1 MNKYRDACVCKMIL
15 VQAVVWLLLTAKV
28 TLSPA
33 AEPLQQLHVKDGTLY
48 FEDGT
53 EAVLWGVNF
62 QPSLSWE
69 YNRMA
74 YHGLHQPF
82 DMTKYKAMIDE
93 GFDEIQQMDC
103 NLIRI
108 HIATS
113 DITDAEGKLIENQ
126 WLDSLDYVLACA
138 EQRGI
143 YVYLSFLNNIGAGES
158 SGSFV
163 SRNAMRKAD
172 WMVDPD
178 FMVRAE
184 SYIRQLLNRS
194 NPYSEGRIY
203 KSSPALAMVEPI
215 NEPAYFKHQNISEF
229 TKCNA
234 VYQTW
239 LGKNAKRD
247 TETSFLKFRYENTK
261 LYINR
266 MVDLFRDENVAAP
279 MAWSLEWP
287 QAIVWT
293 GEDVFQAAA
302 DSEAELISVCLY
314 PGQSM
319 SNNKSG
325 EQLKAVGEAN
335 YLPYLQQTH
344 DDPNYHGWLLEERFK
359 NKARVVYE
367 FETYYNQTSY
377 LYPAMAKLFRSL
389 GIQGAAMWTYI
400 LPGQAEYTAAAHHL
414 NLKTTPNKAAAFMAA
429 GQVMRSEPRFKPYE
443 TSSATDDYFKHT
455 ALCYQHGCSA
465 FADDETLIYSESLP
479 SEFDRHLLK
488 GRRDFRRLVGRG
500 TSPLASYGGTGL
512 YFIDSVGEDAVQI
525 QILPDAEFVVPHY
538 SHHKKGEKAVR
549 LSTDRSHVFEL
560 KLPGYSE
567 GSEKILTVAGQPVHV
582 QRKQGVIRFDAKPG
596 ETYLIKK

>member
-1 MNKYRDACVCKMIL
+1 MNLIR
-15 VQAVVWLLLTAKV
+15 AVVWLFLTNQV
-28 TLSPA
+28 TLSLGADPFHR
-33 AEPLQQLHVKDGTLY
+33 LHVREGTLY

-74 YHGLHQPF
+74 RHGLHQPF
-82 DMTKYKAMIDE
+82 DMAKYKAMIDE

-113 DITDAEGKLIENQ
+113 DITDAEGKLIENR
-126 WLDSLDYVLACA
+126 WLDSLDYVLASA
-138 EQRGI
+138 ERRGI
-143 YVYLSFLNNIGAGES
+143 YVYLSFLNNIGAT

-163 SRNAMRKAD
+163 SKNAMGKAD

-178 FMVRAE
+178 FMVLAE

-194 NPYSEGRIY
+194 NPYNEGRIY
-203 KSSPALAMVEPI
+203 KSSPALAIVEPI
-215 NEPAYFKHQNISEF
+215 NEPAYFKHQHIRTF

-239 LGKNAKRD
+239 LGKNAKQD
-247 TETSFLKFRYENTK
+247 TETSFLQFRYENTK
-261 LYINR
+261 RYINR
-266 MVDLFRDENVAAP
+266 MVELFRDEKVAAP
-279 MAWSLEWP
+279 MAWSLGWP
-287 QAIVWT
+287 RAIEWT

-314 PGQSM
+314 PGQST
-319 SNNKSG
+319 SHNKSG
-325 EQLKAVGEAN
+325 EELKAVGEIN
-335 YLPYLQQTH
+335 YLPYLQQTY
-344 DDPNYHGWLLEERFK
+344 DDRKYHGWLLEDRFK

-367 FETYYNQTSY
+367 FETYYNHTSY

-479 SEFDRHLLK
+479 EEFVRHLLNDRK
-488 GRRDFRRLVGRG
+488 DFTRIIGRG
-500 TSPLASYGGTGL
+500 DSPLASYEGTGL

-538 SHHKKGEKAVR
+538 LRNGQGETAVR
-549 LSTDRSHVFEL
+549 LSTDRSYVFEL
-560 KLPGYSE
+560 KLPAYSE
-567 GSEKILTVAGQPVHV
+567 GSEMIRTVAGQPVHV
-582 QRKQGVIRFDAKPG
+582 KRKQGGIRFDAKPG
-596 ETYLIKK
+596 ETYLITK